1 MELSS
6 PNIVK
11 GGNSMSASCMAAPL
25 WWHRQRVMIHT
36 VHLVSKI
43 LQNLSDFAEIWTH
56 NTVQHEETENGI
68 CKPFCQNPSVGF
80 TKYYYFLV
88 SNSHYCWCKQF
99 WSQLNGWF
107 IRYEWWNRIS
117 KNWAQKLL
125 TSTVMW
131 IWYQKV
137 VVFGKTNRRIL
148 AKWFANSIFGF
159 LMLNCIMCSNF
170 S

>member
-1 MELSS
+1 MNIMGEIRKTKFVQVADMELSS

-43 LQNLSDFAEIWTH
+43 LQNFSDFAEIWTH

-68 CKPFCQNPSVGF
+68 CKPFCQNPSIGF

-107 IRYEWWNRIS
+107 IRYEWWNL
-117 KNWAQKLL
+117 NQQKLSSKTAYINSNVNL
-125 TSTVMW
+125 IPKSSS
-131 IWYQKV
+131 IW
-137 VVFGKTNRRIL
+137 
-148 AKWFANSIFGF
+148 
-159 LMLNCIMCSNF
+159 
-170 S
+170 